1 LARSSYFNFDKQ
13 VFQELHY
20 INESF
25 PIGITFNLSSSYKC
39 FGIECLTNL
48 KLILRNNNK
57 LLIDLW
63 CESPA
68 GLLSRKYDK
77 TEELSCALNGINAT
91 AGIHRLSA
99 IVKVHTAGSFILIFS
114 VIFPNNPDANQE
126 WSSEKILILNSTSDE
141 QQTIERMKRQ
151 DNNIDGIVSII
162 TYRFLYLIDFRY
174 EYSTVSSSRW

>member
-1 LARSSYFNFDKQ
+1 MTKVFLLLIFIHWCPFLLARSSYFNFDKQ

-39 FGIECLTNL
+39 YGIECLTNL

-68 GLLSRKYDK
+68 GLLSRKYEK
-77 TEELSCALNGINAT
+77 IEELSCALDGINAT

-126 WSSEKILILNSTSDE
+126 WLSEEIFVLNSSNNE
-141 QQTIERMKRQ
+141 QQS
-151 DNNIDGIVSII
+151 VS
-162 TYRFLYLIDFRY
+162 FNC
-174 EYSTVSSSRW
+174 